1 MPSGVGTDTVGN
13 VYVADTENH
22 VVRRIT
28 PAGVVSTFAGVSGVQ
43 GATDGAATAAA
54 SFTGPA
60 GIAVIGSAGTL
71 IVYVADTGNSTI
83 RKIAAGAVTTLA
95 GTAQTFGSTDAAGAA
110 ASFLF
115 PNGLAVDG
123 AGKIYAADTGNHTI
137 RQITSAGVVSTLAGI
152 APVQGSNDA
161 AGAAASFF
169 GPSGVATDLAGNVYV
184 ADKGNRSVRVV
195 TSAGGV
201 TTFPLTGGG
210 FDAQARPE
218 GIALDRLGNVYVS
231 DSGGAI
237 FKVTPAGDI
246 STLAG
251 TLGQVGSADGA
262 GATATFNSPAGIASD
277 AAGNVYVADSGNAT
291 IRKIAPD
298 GVVSTLAG
306 AAGIIGSVDG
316 TGGNANFSQP
326 RGVATDSA
334 GNVYVVDRANNN
346 VRKISPTGSVT
357 TLAGHSLE
365 AGSANG
371 AGAAATFNQ
380 PQGIAVDGAD
390 NVYVADTNN
399 YTIRAITPGGVVST
413 IVGVPG
419 RRGFTPGPV
428 PATLAD
434 PIAIAIGG
442 TTIYVLVNNSVVAA
456 Q

>member
-1 MPSGVGTDTVGN
+1 
-13 VYVADTENH
+13 
-22 VVRRIT
+22 
-28 PAGVVSTFAGVSGVQ
+28 
-43 GATDGAATAAA
+43 
-54 SFTGPA
+54 
-60 GIAVIGSAGTL
+60 
-71 IVYVADTGNSTI
+71 
-83 RKIAAGAVTTLA
+83 
-95 GTAQTFGSTDAAGAA
+95 
-110 ASFLF
+110 
-115 PNGLAVDG
+115 
-123 AGKIYAADTGNHTI
+123 
-137 RQITSAGVVSTLAGI
+137 
-152 APVQGSNDA
+152 
-161 AGAAASFF
+161 
-169 GPSGVATDLAGNVYV
+169 
-184 ADKGNRSVRVV
+184 
-195 TSAGGV
+195 
-201 TTFPLTGGG
+201 LTGGG

-251 TLGQVGSADGA
+251 TLGQVGNADGA

-306 AAGIIGSVDG
+306 AAGVIGSADG